1 MFFLEQH
8 LVSYCN
14 ISMFVWNI
22 VPIHVEVNKSEQSE
36 FNEKPVLLYK
46 NVELMA
52 PVKCFYQVLY
62 TKLESMFVMLTLC
75 TSEKVTLLDNR
86 DIRGISLYKYGLHL
100 LGTGMRILANNFIFS
115 LKGAKMFMQNTFNT
129 QQCFTREQ

>member
-1 MFFLEQH
+1 
-8 LVSYCN
+8 
-14 ISMFVWNI
+14 MFVWNI
-22 VPIHVEVNKSEQSE
+22 VLIHVEVNKSEQSE
-36 FNEKPVLLYK
+36 FNGKPVLLYK

-62 TKLESMFVMLTLC
+62 TKLESMFIMLTLC
-75 TSEKVTLLDNR
+75 TSERVTLINNC

-115 LKGAKMFMQNTFNT
+115 LKAVKSFMQNTCNT